1 MYFFRVSNY
10 TIGKPLNTF
19 IIAEIGINHEGSFA
33 KCVKMI
39 KLAAKSREPTQLNL
53 QTVDLKDSYQKKTK
67 SFKEF
72 KNKNFSD
79 LQIKKLMKLS
89 KKLLR

>member
-1 MYFFRVSNY
+1 MYSFRVSNY

-39 KLAAKSREPTQLNL
+39 KLAAKSGANAVKL

-89 KKLLR
+89 MK